1 MSEHCCAPPPPSID
15 PVYRRVLWLALIINA
30 AMFAVEIVAGT
41 AADSVA
47 LLADAVDFLGDAL
60 NYAISL
66 AVLSLATVW
75 RSRTALLKG
84 ISMAAYGVFV
94 LGNVVWNIAQ
104 GAAPDATTMGVV
116 AALALLANFT
126 VAVMLY
132 RFRKGDADMRSVWLC
147 TRNDVLG
154 NLAVMLAAL
163 GVFSTGTAWPDLAVA
178 IIMAAL
184 GLSAARTV
192 IAAARAE
199 LRLAR

>member
-1 MSEHCCAPPPPSID
+1 MSEQCCAPPPSVD
-15 PVYRRVLWLALIINA
+15 PVYRRVLWLALVINV

-47 LLADAVDFLGDAL
+47 LLADAVDFLGDAG

-66 AVLSLATVW
+66 AVLSLAPVW

-94 LGNVVWNIAQ
+94 LGKVVWNLAQ
-104 GAAPDATTMGVV
+104 GVTPDAATMGVI

-126 VAVMLY
+126 VAAMLY
-132 RFRKGDADMRSVWLC
+132 RFREGDADRRSVWLC

-163 GVFSTGTAWPDLAVA
+163 GVFGTGTAWPDLAVA
-178 IIMAAL
+178 IIMAML